1 LLSNFT
7 NNKISEKLLND
18 FAVVAIEMMKGG
30 REGAGS
36 SNELDAA
43 IPQVTVFLYFGY
55 FGRLLVEG
63 IAFRIQFS
71 FI

>member
-1 LLSNFT
+1 MILLSNFT

-43 IPQVTVFLYFGY
+43 RNT
-55 FGRLLVEG
+55 
-63 IAFRIQFS
+63 
-71 FI
+71 